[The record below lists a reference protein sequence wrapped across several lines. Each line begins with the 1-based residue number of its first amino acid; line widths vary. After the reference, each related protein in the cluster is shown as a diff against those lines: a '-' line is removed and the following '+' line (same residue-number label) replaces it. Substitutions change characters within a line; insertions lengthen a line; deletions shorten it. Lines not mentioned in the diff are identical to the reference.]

1 MKTDRPKLET
11 IKQDKFGSFLSF
23 DTRRIVNENAEK
35 LAGIGF
41 AQRPSRPT
49 LFSVRAEKWSIF
61 ADLDSTEEKRIWEV
75 DCIPA
80 LYAFPAFSEDPE
92 PPSCRKCVVEI
103 ADAILKEN
111 GIEVSRGGQKQEE
124 TVRRVL
130 CNRIFQ
136 RWIPAQMRMAGFGE
150 TAGMVRNARGLES
163 ALKKTLEAR
172 DTIAGGRNPDTGE
185 YLENKSDPV
194 VMTLLAGLE
203 QLEDNE
209 RRMDLGETAA
219 EVAEDTLLV
228 IVHGGQP
235 EEDFDLVQEYL
246 ETIRE
251 ACGRPE

>member
-1 MKTDRPKLET
+1 MPPGITSLRE
-11 IKQDKFGSFLSF
+11 GSHEDPAVGVCL
-23 DTRRIVNENAEK
+23 NEAVA
-35 LAGIGF
+35 LAAGLG
-41 AQRPSRPT
+41 AHR
-49 LFSVRAEKWSIF
+49 RAELHQTAHAKIL
-61 ADLDSTEEKRIWEV
+61 ADFTMAANDKLTDGENSRDRLMTV
-75 DCIPA
+75 IPMLA
-80 LYAFPAFSEDPE
+80 N
-92 PPSCRKCVVEI
+92 
-103 ADAILKEN
+103 AD
-111 GIEVSRGGQKQEE
+111 GQKQEE

-136 RWIPAQMRMAGFGE
+136 RWIPAQMKMAGFGE
-150 TAGMVRNARGLES
+150 TAGRVRNAQGLEA
-163 ALKKTLEAR
+163 ALKKTLEAK

-251 ACGRPE
+251 ACGRP